1 MKEVGKFLVECVK
14 VVNIDKVVFDCGGY
28 LYYGCVKF
36 LVEGVC
42 EGGL

>member
-1 MKEVGKFLVECVK
+1 MEVVK
-14 VVNIDKVVFDCGGY
+14 VVILKKIINVVFDRNGY

-42 EGGL
+42 EGGFNF